1 MKDKWP
7 SFFTLVFNICIC
19 FASFIVVINSYK
31 SAKQNDKEH
40 IIYKNYSSYVE
51 FSNGKDIDISGSNKK
66 TSIEKNITIKNIGS
80 DAIYVDVLW
89 NSIDLSG
96 SIASFSYE
104 ITGSSNGKSYASSK
118 VSNVPTM
125 TSEGI
130 LMGEKIEVGDTVTY
144 LMKIMPTN
152 DSLDEDHLYASIMV
166 NVRK

>member
-96 SIASFSYE
+96 SISSFSYE